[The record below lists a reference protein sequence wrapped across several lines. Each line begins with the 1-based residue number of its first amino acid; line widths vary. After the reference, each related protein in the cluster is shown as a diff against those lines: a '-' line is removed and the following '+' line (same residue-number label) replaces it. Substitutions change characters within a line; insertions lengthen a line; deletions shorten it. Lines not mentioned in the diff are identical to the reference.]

1 MAVISALLVVAAVTM
16 ITASLLQRQDA
27 FLRGVQAAQNR
38 AQAQALLRGGLNL
51 ALRLIKEDGER
62 NATTRGDAP
71 WAAPI
76 TDARLAATAGGQPVF
91 LGRLEDEQGK
101 LNLRNLVFEGKLYQ
115 DGVEELARLC
125 QSLGLRPEVAD
136 ALAQRMLASLPPPHK
151 AGDGAASARPGEAGR
166 PGLAPFPRS
175 LDELAGAP
183 GVDAGVVAR
192 LRPYV
197 TVLPRVTLVNVNT
210 ARAEVIAARVPD
222 LSLEQAKALVA
233 QRDAGMWFATEGD
246 FANRLNLPGQQG
258 NPARVAV
265 QSNWFRLAGAAR
277 LGSALVPRCFGREKA
292 PDAGDPR
299 PVAGLAPALCRH
311 APALRAQTWLRSAT
325 PRSLAELAGLHR
337 GARDRLRAAR
347 DMALAAAPAAAD
359 ARAPEGGGGGRG
371 GTAGPGRRRRAAGG
385 PWRAR
390 ARRECLPGLDRP
402 RTGGTGAGADGRLR
416 PDGSGSCAAAAMAA
430 AHTRRLDLM
439 QETIG

>member
-1 MAVISALLVVAAVTM
+1 M
-16 ITASLLQRQDA
+16 
-27 FLRGVQAAQNR
+27 
-38 AQAQALLRGGLNL
+38 
-51 ALRLIKEDGER
+51 
-62 NATTRGDAP
+62 
-71 WAAPI
+71 
-76 TDARLAATAGGQPVF
+76 F

-136 ALAQRMLASLPPPHK
+136 ALAQRMLASLPPPQK

-166 PGLAPFPRS
+166 PNLAPFPRS

-258 NPARVAV
+258 NPTRVAV
-265 QSNWFRLAGAAR
+265 QSNWFRLAGRAAGVGDGAVPGAAGAR
-277 LGSALVPRCFGREKA
+277 REAVARGALVERRRLMPEIR
-292 PDAGDPR
+292 
-299 PVAGLAPALCRH
+299 VLL
-311 APALRAQTWLRSAT
+311 PALRLLSADTPLPYALREGKTWLRSAT

-337 GARDRLRAAR
+337 
-347 DMALAAAPAAAD
+347 
-359 ARAPEGGGGGRG
+359 ARA
-371 GTAGPGRRRRAAGG
+371 
-385 PWRAR
+385 
-390 ARRECLPGLDRP
+390 
-402 RTGGTGAGADGRLR
+402 
-416 PDGSGSCAAAAMAA
+416 
-430 AHTRRLDLM
+430 
-439 QETIG
+439 

>member
-125 QSLGLRPEVAD
+125 QSLGLLLEVAD

-166 PGLAPFPRS
+166 PNLAPFPRS

-277 LGSALVPRCFGREKA
+277 LGSALVPFQA
-292 PDAGDPR
+292 L
-299 PVAGLAPALCRH
+299 LA
-311 APALRAQTWLRSAT
+311 
-325 PRSLAELAGLHR
+325 R
-337 GARDRLRAAR
+337 GAK
-347 DMALAAAPAAAD
+347 PW
-359 ARAPEGGGGGRG
+359 PEVL
-371 GTAGPGRRRRAAGG
+371 
-385 PWRAR
+385 WS
-390 ARRECLPGLDRP
+390 RE
-402 RTGGTGAGADGRLR
+402 GA
-416 PDGSGSCAAAAMAA
+416 
-430 AHTRRLDLM
+430 
-439 QETIG
+439 

>member
-1 MAVISALLVVAAVTM
+1 M
-16 ITASLLQRQDA
+16 
-27 FLRGVQAAQNR
+27 
-38 AQAQALLRGGLNL
+38 
-51 ALRLIKEDGER
+51 
-62 NATTRGDAP
+62 
-71 WAAPI
+71 
-76 TDARLAATAGGQPVF
+76 F

-277 LGSALVPRCFGREKA
+277 LGSALVPFQA
-292 PDAGDPR
+292 L
-299 PVAGLAPALCRH
+299 LA
-311 APALRAQTWLRSAT
+311 
-325 PRSLAELAGLHR
+325 R
-337 GARDRLRAAR
+337 GAK
-347 DMALAAAPAAAD
+347 PW
-359 ARAPEGGGGGRG
+359 PEVL
-371 GTAGPGRRRRAAGG
+371 
-385 PWRAR
+385 WS
-390 ARRECLPGLDRP
+390 RE
-402 RTGGTGAGADGRLR
+402 GA
-416 PDGSGSCAAAAMAA
+416 
-430 AHTRRLDLM
+430 
-439 QETIG
+439 

>member
-1 MAVISALLVVAAVTM
+1 M
-16 ITASLLQRQDA
+16 
-27 FLRGVQAAQNR
+27 
-38 AQAQALLRGGLNL
+38 
-51 ALRLIKEDGER
+51 
-62 NATTRGDAP
+62 
-71 WAAPI
+71 
-76 TDARLAATAGGQPVF
+76 F

-210 ARAEVIAARVPD
+210 RRAEVIAARVPD

-246 FANRLNLPGQQG
+246 FANRLNLRATGQSRARGRAEQLV
-258 NPARVAV
+258 PARWRRAAGVG
-265 QSNWFRLAGAAR
+265 AGAVPGAAGAR
-277 LGSALVPRCFGREKA
+277 REAVARGALVERRRLMPEIR
-292 PDAGDPR
+292 
-299 PVAGLAPALCRH
+299 VLL
-311 APALRAQTWLRSAT
+311 PALRLLSADTPLPYALREGKTWLRSAT

-337 GARDRLRAAR
+337 GRA
-347 DMALAAAPAAAD
+347 
-359 ARAPEGGGGGRG
+359 
-371 GTAGPGRRRRAAGG
+371 
-385 PWRAR
+385 
-390 ARRECLPGLDRP
+390 
-402 RTGGTGAGADGRLR
+402 
-416 PDGSGSCAAAAMAA
+416 
-430 AHTRRLDLM
+430 
-439 QETIG
+439 

>member
-51 ALRLIKEDGER
+51 ALRLVKEDAER

-76 TDARLAATAGGQPVF
+76 ADARLASTAGGQPVF

-136 ALAQRMLASLPPPHK
+136 ALAQRMLASLPPPQN
-151 AGDGAASARPGEAGR
+151 AGDGAASARPGDAGR

-175 LDELAGAP
+175 LDEFAGAP
-183 GVDAGVVAR
+183 GVDPAVVAR

-258 NPARVAV
+258 NPTRVAV

-277 LGSALVPRCFGREKA
+277 LGSALVPFQA
-292 PDAGDPR
+292 L
-299 PVAGLAPALCRH
+299 LA
-311 APALRAQTWLRSAT
+311 
-325 PRSLAELAGLHR
+325 R
-337 GARDRLRAAR
+337 GAN
-347 DMALAAAPAAAD
+347 PW
-359 ARAPEGGGGGRG
+359 PEVL
-371 GTAGPGRRRRAAGG
+371 
-385 PWRAR
+385 WS
-390 ARRECLPGLDRP
+390 RE
-402 RTGGTGAGADGRLR
+402 GA
-416 PDGSGSCAAAAMAA
+416 
-430 AHTRRLDLM
+430 
-439 QETIG
+439 

>member
-1 MAVISALLVVAAVTM
+1 M

-38 AQAQALLRGGLNL
+38 AQAQRCCARPEPGPASDQGGWR
-51 ALRLIKEDGER
+51 AQRHHAR
-62 NATTRGDAP
+62 RRA

-136 ALAQRMLASLPPPHK
+136 ALAQRMLASLPPPQK

-210 ARAEVIAARVPD
+210 A
-222 LSLEQAKALVA
+222 
-233 QRDAGMWFATEGD
+233 
-246 FANRLNLPGQQG
+246 
-258 NPARVAV
+258 
-265 QSNWFRLAGAAR
+265 
-277 LGSALVPRCFGREKA
+277 GR
-292 PDAGDPR
+292 
-299 PVAGLAPALCRH
+299 
-311 APALRAQTWLRSAT
+311 S
-325 PRSLAELAGLHR
+325 
-337 GARDRLRAAR
+337 DR
-347 DMALAAAPAAAD
+347 
-359 ARAPEGGGGGRG
+359 
-371 GTAGPGRRRRAAGG
+371 
-385 PWRAR
+385 
-390 ARRECLPGLDRP
+390 RP
-402 RTGGTGAGADGRLR
+402 RA
-416 PDGSGSCAAAAMAA
+416 
-430 AHTRRLDLM
+430 
-439 QETIG
+439 

>member
-38 AQAQALLRGGLNL
+38 AQAQAPPRGGLNL

-265 QSNWFRLAGAAR
+265 QSNWFRLAEPRGWGRRWCRSRRCWRAAR
-277 LGSALVPRCFGREKA
+277 SRGPRCFGREKA

-311 APALRAQTWLRSAT
+311 AAALCAARGQDLAAIGHAAQPCRAGG
-325 PRSLAELAGLHR
+325 LAP
-337 GARDRLRAAR
+337 GARVTAFVQPG
-347 DMALAAAPAAAD
+347 DMALAAAPCC
-359 ARAPEGGGGGRG
+359 
-371 GTAGPGRRRRAAGG
+371 RR
-385 PWRAR
+385 
-390 ARRECLPGLDRP
+390 
-402 RTGGTGAGADGRLR
+402 
-416 PDGSGSCAAAAMAA
+416 
-430 AHTRRLDLM
+430 
-439 QETIG
+439 